1 MMRPGHFPIPA
12 GQRRIFSLGVRH
24 CLSAYQG
31 RRKFSITLF
40 LSRKP
45 LSKEKLDKTSGPKE
59 EPVVTPTQQ
68 PASPPHH
75 DALVNALER
84 HSYAHG
90 TSLYEME
97 RRKFMEVLR
106 EDEPT
111 TPFSKWTYWPLPED
125 NPRVK
130 VLPWVRPPHDYGKV
144 YKGDKMRNFVM
155 EISSKMV
162 PGHEVHFKV
171 KQYLTRL
178 EEDPKR
184 WKYVANRTAAL
195 GQKLIGYDRDLRQ
208 IQIFL
213 LRDKATLLLIS
224 ALRRFDDK
232 YSKPWIHTTPGYRK
246 RVKSFLEGRF
256 RPDSWRSSVTNA
268 DLVDHALVMDRHCQD
283 ARFRYQRRVGLEKG
297 NLAPFEVERAEKEK
311 KEAKGS
317 ERVAKPVQIRI
328 AQALALV
335 ERAKRYLARA
345 GLEEMELKME
355 SWEREFDQITAYT
368 GRVLRRFGIISTTRL
383 EFRAQT
389 LKRDVAAEVEARR
402 NEDEVIRYVYE
413 EEPED
418 KLPSEPYVFPEER
431 GQNISAGH

>member
-1 MMRPGHFPIPA
+1 
-12 GQRRIFSLGVRH
+12 
-24 CLSAYQG
+24 
-31 RRKFSITLF
+31 
-40 LSRKP
+40 
-45 LSKEKLDKTSGPKE
+45 
-59 EPVVTPTQQ
+59 
-68 PASPPHH
+68 
-75 DALVNALER
+75 
-84 HSYAHG
+84 
-90 TSLYEME
+90 
-97 RRKFMEVLR
+97 
-106 EDEPT
+106 
-111 TPFSKWTYWPLPED
+111 
-125 NPRVK
+125 
-130 VLPWVRPPHDYGKV
+130 
-144 YKGDKMRNFVM
+144 
-155 EISSKMV
+155 
-162 PGHEVHFKV
+162 
-171 KQYLTRL
+171 
-178 EEDPKR
+178 
-184 WKYVANRTAAL
+184 
-195 GQKLIGYDRDLRQ
+195 
-208 IQIFL
+208 
-213 LRDKATLLLIS
+213 
-224 ALRRFDDK
+224 
-232 YSKPWIHTTPGYRK
+232 
-246 RVKSFLEGRF
+246 
-256 RPDSWRSSVTNA
+256 
-268 DLVDHALVMDRHCQD
+268 MDRHCQD